1 MNSEQTDRE
10 QRAARY
16 AALADPARLHI
27 LDLLTAGD
35 LSPQEL
41 LTRLGMTSNLLS
53 HHLKVLERAG
63 IVART
68 RSEGDGRR
76 TYVSLQREPEGV
88 SASRATLRARR
99 IVFVCT
105 ANSARSQLAEHLWR
119 TRSTIPVASAGTIPA
134 PAVAAGAIAVAAEHG
149 IDLSRAT
156 PKLLSDVRHNDDT
169 LISVCDSAHEFLEH
183 TQLHWSIPDP
193 VAVSAPDAF
202 EQTYQHL
209 VRRINGLLP
218 QLAA

>member
-1 MNSEQTDRE
+1 MNSEQTNRE

-27 LDLLTAGD
+27 VDLLAGGD
-35 LSPQEL
+35 LSPLEL
-41 LTRLGMTSNLLS
+41 LARLGMTSNLLS
-53 HHLKVLERAG
+53 HHLRVLERTG

-68 RSEGDGRR
+68 RSEGDRR
-76 TYVSLQREPEGV
+76 RSYVSLRQAPDSV
-88 SASRATLRARR
+88 SSPASTVNASR

-119 TRSTIPVASAGTIPA
+119 TKSDVPVASAGTVPA
-134 PAVAAGAIAVAAEHG
+134 TVVAPGAVAVAAEHG
-149 IDLSRAT
+149 MDLSGAT
-156 PKLLSDVRHNDDT
+156 PKLLSDIQDDGDV
-169 LISVCDSAHEFLEH
+169 LISVCDSAHELLTH
-183 TQLHWSIPDP
+183 TELHWSIPDP
-193 VAVSAPDAF
+193 VTASTPDAF

-209 VRRINGLLP
+209 TRRIDGLLP